1 MRMLFSFP
9 LSPPLPWRPLSRLL
23 AVTAVGLALASS
35 PAGAADKAD
44 TAHDGEP
51 LGLALS
57 RTLGFSPAGATER
70 DPLSVNKL
78 AAGPMGSFNEG
89 ICSFPDAT
97 APAAPLT
104 LAQVVDRALCNNPQT
119 RAAWSSARAQ
129 AAQVGVARGAY
140 LPSLTGNLSASRN
153 RNENSSGFTTNSN
166 QASAGL
172 SASYVLFD
180 FGARD
185 AALQAALE
193 SLTASNYTLDATL
206 QRVFLTAV
214 QSYFNLFAARAAI
227 DASTTSERSADE
239 ALKAATARNNA
250 GTATPADRL
259 QAQTAYSQAVLNRIQ
274 AEGNARSA
282 EGVLANT
289 MGLDASKPV
298 PLVLPDTQVP
308 DQRFDSDLDAMISAA
323 KKQRPDLAAAEAQV
337 RSAQANVDLARA
349 SGRPTVSLTANINAS
364 DTSLPT
370 SNLTNGQ
377 AFGITLSIPLFQG
390 FAPTYRTEAARAQA
404 DNQLAQRD
412 TLALQVALD
421 VWQAHAALVTNTQ
434 AVRTSADLVASATES
449 ERLASGRYRA
459 GVGSILDV
467 LTAQSAL
474 ASARQQNIQA
484 VYNFH
489 IAKAALA
496 RSMGQLDAAALDRY
510 RIAPSTG
517 IAP

>member
-1 MRMLFSFP
+1 MDAATTAARRRSLYIHPHKHSMPTLFTMSLHCP
-9 LSPPLPWRPLSRLL
+9 L
-23 AVTAVGLALASS
+23 TAAALGLALACGT
-35 PAGAADKAD
+35 AGAAD
-44 TAHDGEP
+44 
-51 LGLALS
+51 
-57 RTLGFSPAGATER
+57 ER
-70 DPLSVNKL
+70 DPLSVSPL
-78 AAGPMGSFNEG
+78 AAAPMGSFGQG
-89 ICSFPDAT
+89 ICAFPEGT

-119 RAAWSSARAQ
+119 HAAWSSARAQ

-140 LPSLTGNLSASRN
+140 LPSLSGNLSLSRN
-153 RNENSSGFTTNSN
+153 RSENSAGIASSFN
-166 QASAGL
+166 QGSAGL

-214 QSYFNLFAARAAI
+214 QAYFNLFAARAAI
-227 DASTTSERSADE
+227 DAATAAERSAEE
-239 ALKAATARNNA
+239 ALKAATARHNA

-259 QAQTAYSQAVLNRIQ
+259 QAQTAYSQATLNRIQ
-274 AEGNARSA
+274 AEGSARSA
-282 EGVLANT
+282 EGALANT
-289 MGLDASKPV
+289 MGLDASRPV
-298 PLVLPDTQVP
+298 RLAPPDTQVP
-308 DQRFDSDLDAMISAA
+308 DQRFDSDLEAMIATA

-337 RSAQANVDLARA
+337 RAAQAGVDVARA
-349 SGRPTVSLTANINAS
+349 SGKPTIALSANINAS
-364 DTSLPT
+364 DNSLPGSSM
-370 SNLTNGQ
+370 SNSQ
-377 AFGITLSIPLFQG
+377 AFGVTLSIPLFQG
-390 FAPTYRTEAARAQA
+390 YAPTYRAEAARAQA
-404 DNQLAQRD
+404 ENQQAQRD

-474 ASARQQNIQA
+474 AAARQQNIQA
-484 VYNFH
+484 IYNFH

-496 RSMGQLDAAALDRY
+496 RSMGQLDAQALARY
-510 RIAPSTG
+510 RGTP
-517 IAP
+517 